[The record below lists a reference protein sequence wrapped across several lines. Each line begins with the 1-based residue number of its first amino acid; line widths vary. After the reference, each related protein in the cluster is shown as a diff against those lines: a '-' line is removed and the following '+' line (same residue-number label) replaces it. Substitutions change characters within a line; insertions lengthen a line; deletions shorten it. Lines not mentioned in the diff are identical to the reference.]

1 MRVKRA
7 DILVAL
13 GVIGILVMMI
23 FPVPTVLLDMLIAFN
38 ISLALLVLLMVMY
51 VTEPLQFSVFPGL
64 LLVLTLFRL
73 GLWIIHFTLF
83 NIEVILL
90 K

>member
-1 MRVKRA
+1 MKEITLNNAFLAMIVKRA

-13 GVIGILVMMI
+13 DVIGILVMMI

-51 VTEPLQFSVFPGL
+51 VT
-64 LLVLTLFRL
+64 
-73 GLWIIHFTLF
+73 
-83 NIEVILL
+83 
-90 K
+90 